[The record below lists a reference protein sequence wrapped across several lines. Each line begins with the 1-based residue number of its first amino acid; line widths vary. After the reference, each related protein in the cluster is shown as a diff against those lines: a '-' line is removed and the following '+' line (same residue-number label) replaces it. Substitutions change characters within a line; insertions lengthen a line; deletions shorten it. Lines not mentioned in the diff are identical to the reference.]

1 MQPHQHPHPDHDD
14 DRPGNRPGAAR
25 PAPRGDTSA
34 DEGVDPELLGYL
46 FDDSPPAPPA
56 PEPVRRR
63 VGTALV
69 ESRRAGMGD
78 AGVRGLLA
86 RKLCR
91 LLPDLPPDR
100 RDKATA
106 TALRTLERLARDHAT
121 HVRTA
126 LAGALKDVAC
136 APPAV
141 ARTLARDVERSVA
154 EPILHCCATLTD
166 EDLLEIIASH
176 PAGWALSAIARRPA
190 VSAPLSCAIV
200 DTGDAE
206 ATGVLLDND
215 GAVIPE
221 DRLEDLVERSG
232 GHPDWQAK
240 LAGRSALPQRLALR
254 LAEFV
259 DDSVAD
265 LLRRRTDLDALT
277 AAEVAAV
284 TRRRVSW
291 VEGRDPAE
299 SPGRRVVRL
308 HRQGALDETAMGDA
322 LSWEETDFVRAALAL
337 RAAVHPGIVDD
348 ILRSGDPRAVT
359 ALVWRAGYSMRCA
372 MRVQIR
378 AAGIPPRSVLNAR
391 QGTDYPM
398 PAADMTRH
406 LALYGVR
413 S

>member
-1 MQPHQHPHPDHDD
+1 MQPRQPSHADQDADQDD
-14 DRPGNRPGAAR
+14 DRPGAAR
-25 PAPRGDTSA
+25 PAPRTGTPR

-56 PEPVRRR
+56 PEPARRR

-69 ESRRAGMGD
+69 ESRRAGMAD
-78 AGVRGLLA
+78 AGVRALLA

-106 TALRTLERLARDHAT
+106 AALRTLERLARDHAT

-126 LAGALKDVAC
+126 LAGALKDIAC

-166 EDLLEIIASH
+166 EDLLEVIAAH
-176 PAGWALSAIARRPA
+176 PAGWALAAIARRPA

-200 DTGDAE
+200 DTGDVE

-215 GAVIPE
+215 GAVIPD

-265 LLRRRTDLDALT
+265 LLRRRTDLDAAT

-284 TRRRVSW
+284 TRRRVAW
-291 VEGRDPAE
+291 AEGRDPAE
-299 SPGRRVVRL
+299 SPGRRAVRL
-308 HRQGALDETAMGDA
+308 HRQGALDETALGDA
-322 LSWEETDFVRAALAL
+322 LSWEEMDFVRAALAL

-348 ILRSGDPRAVT
+348 ILRSSDPRAVT

-378 AAGIPPRSVLNAR
+378 AAGIPPRAVLNAR

-398 PAADMTRH
+398 PAADMARH
-406 LALYGVR
+406 LALYGIR